1 MPFLWIAIVLLVIVA
16 IYLFLIFPAVRK
28 HPDRKLMENIYIAHR
43 GLHSLKP
50 NTPENS
56 MPAFYEAVENGIA
69 IETDIHITA
78 DNEVVIF
85 HDDTLKRMCGDERKI
100 EDLTLSEIKKL
111 RLLDTNEQIPTLR
124 ELLDFVDGRV
134 PLLIEFKALSLGV
147 CNRLCVRA
155 NEILKDY
162 KGKYFVQ
169 SFFPF
174 VLYWYRKNRKDV
186 IRGQLSSA
194 FGKKEILSRRLLG
207 MMVFNFIARP
217 DFVSYEYKYENKLG
231 RRLCAFFGAHSAGWT
246 FRDEKV
252 AKAYSAKFTTRI
264 FEGFLPET
272 ERK

>member
-1 MPFLWIAIVLLVIVA
+1 MLFLYIAIALIAVAA

-56 MPAFYEAVENGIA
+56 MPAFLEAIEKGIA
-69 IETDIHITA
+69 IETDIHVTR
-78 DNEVVIF
+78 DNEVVVF
-85 HDDTLKRMCGDERKI
+85 HDDTLKRMCGDERNI
-100 EDLTLSEIKKL
+100 EDLTLAQIKKL
-111 RLLDTNEQIPTLR
+111 RLLDTNEQIPTFK
-124 ELLDFVDGRV
+124 EFLDLVNGRV
-134 PLLIEFKALSLGV
+134 PLLIEFKSTSLDTTR
-147 CNRLCVRA
+147 RLCPKADELLR
-155 NEILKDY
+155 DY

-174 VLYWYRKNRKDV
+174 VLGWYRKNRKDV

-194 FGKKEILSRRLLG
+194 FDKKDLLSRKLLG
-207 MMVFNFIARP
+207 MMIFNFIARP

-231 RRLCAFFGAHSAGWT
+231 RRLCALLGAHSAGWT
-246 FRDEKV
+246 FKDRET
-252 AKAYSAKFTTRI
+252 ARAYSAKFTTRI

-272 ERK
+272 EDK